1 MVDYEEFSL
10 PDPNGKFGVFGGK
23 YVPETLMAALEELE
37 NTYLKLKNDS
47 TFWRE
52 LEFYLR
58 DYAGRPTPLYYAER
72 LTKTIGG
79 AKIYLK
85 REDLAFTGAHKI
97 NNALGQALIAKKM
110 GKSRLIAETGAG
122 QHGVAVATVAA
133 KFGFKCVIY
142 MGREDVE
149 RQRMNVYR
157 MKLLGAEVVP
167 VDSGSRTL
175 KDAINEAMRDWVTNL
190 HDTHYLIGS
199 AVGPHPYPMIVRDLQ
214 SVIGREIK
222 EQFLMKEKRLPDV
235 LVACVGGGS
244 NAIGTFYPFLND
256 KDVRLIGVEAGGL
269 GLESGEHAASLTAG
283 SLGIFHGMH
292 TYLLQTTD
300 GLIKSTHSI
309 SAGLDYPAVGPE
321 HAYLKEIGRVKYV
334 AVNDSEAL
342 DAFKKLTRIEGIIP
356 ALEPSHAL
364 AYAIDLAESMRRD
377 EAIVVTLSGRGDKD
391 LDIVMRQEGYL

>member
-1 MVDYEEFSL
+1 MDYEEFSL

-356 ALEPSHAL
+356 ALEPAHAL